1 MRRLLLNIL
10 LVTVLSACSTDIP
23 QGADPPSSFNL
34 LLPENQQ
41 ICEPGGIINGPNASL
56 VFTWERAQGATSYD
70 LGITDTSGSII
81 EINDITEPSYKI
93 DLKRGESYSW
103 GVLANNALYQVA
115 SSTSFHF
122 YLRGEPVSN
131 LVPTPPSA
139 IYPKSGQSIAGDF
152 TSIQLEWEGYDP
164 DGDELSYH
172 LTVEYSSAPNDTFT
186 NLVDQTNLKGTNY
199 TIQISPNTFYS
210 WTVVASDGKDTGKS
224 QSCSFRTTPN

>member
-41 ICEPGGIINGPNASL
+41 ICEPGGIINGPNASI
-56 VFTWERAQGATSYD
+56 VFTWERAQGAISYD

-81 EINDITEPSYKI
+81 EINDITEPFYKI

-115 SSTSFHF
+115 SSASFHF

-139 IYPKSGQSIAGDF
+139 IYPKSGQSIAGDL

-172 LTVEYSSAPNDTFT
+172 LIVEYSSAPNDTFT
-186 NLVDQTNLKGTNY
+186 NLVDETNLKGTNH

-210 WTVVASDGKDTGKS
+210 WTVVASDGKGTGKS
-224 QSCSFRTTPN
+224 QSFSFRTTPN